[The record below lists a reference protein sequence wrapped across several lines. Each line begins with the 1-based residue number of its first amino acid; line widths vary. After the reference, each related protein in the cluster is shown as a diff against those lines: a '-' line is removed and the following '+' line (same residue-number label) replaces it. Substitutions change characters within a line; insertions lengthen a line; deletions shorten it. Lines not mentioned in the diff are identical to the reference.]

1 MARHP
6 VHELL
11 AAAAYEG
18 REATQEE
25 LAELELSSA
34 DRELVRKAARESAF
48 AHAGGERGRAR
59 EHARERALEI
69 VAGLP
74 AEKRDPRYLLGP
86 NEPRPDD
93 PRELAGRVPR

>member
-1 MARHP
+1 MPHHP

-11 AAAAYEG
+11 AEAAYAG

-25 LAELELSSA
+25 IDELQLAAA

-74 AEKRDPRYLLGP
+74 EEQRDPRYLHDP
-86 NEPRPDD
+86 NEPREDD
-93 PRELAGRVPR
+93 PRELAARVPR